1 MTHWAS
7 GMSSDLSRGLH
18 TAKEYPQVTNG
29 IQTTKPSI
37 RSVGRKQCVCF
48 DCPPLGRLRLLTG
61 ASCVSFL
68 CPSASTM
75 AVWAQPWC
83 QSSLCARYGQ
93 SIFIYIYKYL
103 YVYAYIGL
111 KSKWHIMKIWQRHAI
126 EALLKQVRPLL
137 FATRRCSRLSGR
149 EDIHDERKEW
159 ETPSWTI
166 AVDHYHI
173 KLLWLTF
180 SSRCLLFV
188 FWCLWSVFGALPLVW
203 RNTLREITMQWLVGW
218 SQLADP
224 LAYISVVEQTCS
236 PCWWH
241 LPPTTHH
248 CVENQGTQEAPFE
261 PQLGGASVFVR
272 KVRSQSSD
280 WQTNTP
286 RIAQRVTEE
295 RVRRKEDPTAWH
307 VKEITLCSSEG
318 LVVPD
323 GWWH

>member
-1 MTHWAS
+1 MESKLPNHQSAQLVGSSVCALTVHLWAGWGS
-7 GMSSDLSRGLH
+7 WQALAAFPFCALLPLRWLCEHNHDVKVVYALDMGKASS
-18 TAKEYPQVTNG
+18 Y
-29 IQTTKPSI
+29 
-37 RSVGRKQCVCF
+37 
-48 DCPPLGRLRLLTG
+48 
-61 ASCVSFL
+61 
-68 CPSASTM
+68 
-75 AVWAQPWC
+75 
-83 QSSLCARYGQ
+83 
-93 SIFIYIYKYL
+93 IYINIYL